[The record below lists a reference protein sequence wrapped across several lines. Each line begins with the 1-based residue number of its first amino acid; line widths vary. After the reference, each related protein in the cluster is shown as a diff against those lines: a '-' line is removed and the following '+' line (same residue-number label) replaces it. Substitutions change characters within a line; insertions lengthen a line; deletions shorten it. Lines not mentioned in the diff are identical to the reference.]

1 MESVHIIRFYEY
13 PCCIWPVYTWG
24 KEWAH
29 TWWETK
35 ECLQEEQRDL
45 LLKPSSLRE
54 SWVGC
59 QPAIPSFKS
68 LWNVKSSTCHCFTW
82 IGFLCQ
88 QRDLDD
94 WFCSNKWRLPKWE
107 QTGYI
112 SRAWVSA
119 LITYVWPT
127 QRQEGSGELLS
138 NKREDFKDPWQEVVG
153 KGKPDGL
160 TRSGWLVWEHLVFP
174 GWPCVGSME
183 QNTGKLAVTDQVLS
197 FLLQSFKVRILL
209 PNMVWPLFICIL
221 SLSVY
226 NMGFDALA
234 IPI

>member
-1 MESVHIIRFYEY
+1 MGTLAVSGQFTPGVKSGLTHGEKPRSVCRRN
-13 PCCIWPVYTWG
+13 
-24 KEWAH
+24 KE
-29 TWWETK
+29 T
-35 ECLQEEQRDL
+35 CF
-45 LLKPSSLRE
+45 PSSLRE
-54 SWVGC
+54 SSVGS

-82 IGFLCQ
+82 IRFLCSRK
-88 QRDLDD
+88 RDLDD

-174 GWPCVGSME
+174 DGPVLGARSKTQGSW
-183 QNTGKLAVTDQVLS
+183 QSLTKFWAACCRVLKS
-197 FLLQSFKVRILL
+197 EFYCQIWSGH
-209 PNMVWPLFICIL
+209 C
-221 SLSVY
+221 SSVY
-226 NMGFDALA
+226 
-234 IPI
+234 